1 MARKKSMEGMSVFES
16 GLFEYKGKSS
26 SDKSKNKK
34 NVEVFRTWIDKE
46 LETTFPVGM
55 EGVDCL
61 DVLEGQ
67 GAMLWHLCNHKY
79 KQLPSSYHKDTTK
92 YNLNLLNFLQE
103 SGTVI
108 LRKVY
113 DNNDLPEVAYIFEY
127 NSYFI
132 TFTVTFDSD
141 HENPF
146 INGFSAYHPINI
158 NPDFNVFSK
167 FEIKPKNTPKIG
179 IIKSNR
185 YGPYVSWMEHN
196 TNLEFKYDYYNDDF
210 SVFFGDLKEKLK
222 ENKTGLYLLYG
233 EAGTGKSSTIRH
245 LITQTDR
252 PVVFIP
258 PQMISCLSSPDFT
271 DLVTSSLKNCIL
283 VIEDAE
289 KALMKRESQDGFF
302 NSELVSSILN
312 LTDGLYADLANTSI
326 IATYNCDRSL
336 IDPAL
341 LRKGRLRSE
350 YHFRKLS
357 VDKAKKLMKD
367 LGHEGTVNEEMS
379 LADIFNFD
387 KQYTN
392 DVKEKKRAVG
402 FGG

>member
-1 MARKKSMEGMSVFES
+1 LGLLSYLKES
-16 GLFEYKGKSS
+16 GK
-26 SDKSKNKK
+26 
-34 NVEVFRTWIDKE
+34 
-46 LETTFPVGM
+46 
-55 EGVDCL
+55 
-61 DVLEGQ
+61 
-67 GAMLWHLCNHKY
+67 
-79 KQLPSSYHKDTTK
+79 
-92 YNLNLLNFLQE
+92 
-103 SGTVI
+103 VI
-108 LRKVY
+108 FRKVY
-113 DNNDLPEVAYIFEY
+113 DNTELPEVIYIIEY
-127 NSYFI
+127 KECFI
-132 TFTVTFDSD
+132 SFTVTFGEDC
-141 HENPF
+141 EEGI
-146 INGFSAYHPINI
+146 INGFSVYHVINV
-158 NPDFNVFSK
+158 NLDFSSFSK
-167 FEIKPKNTPKIG
+167 FEQKPKNTAKIG

-185 YGPYVSWMEHN
+185 YGPYVSWMDHN
-196 TNLEFKYDYYNDDF
+196 TSLEFKYEYYNDDF
-210 SVFFGDLKEKLK
+210 SVFFEDLKSKLS

-245 LITQTDR
+245 LITQTER
-252 PVVFIP
+252 SVVFIP

-271 DLVTSSLKNCIL
+271 DLVTSSLKDCIL

-357 VDKAKKLMKD
+357 IDKTRKLMKT
-367 LGHEGTVNEEMS
+367 LGHESTVNDEMS

>member
-1 MARKKSMEGMSVFES
+1 MGRKKVTDEILSNLES
-16 GLFEYKGKSS
+16 GLYSYKL
-26 SDKSKNKK
+26 DKTKNKK
-34 NVEVFRTWIDKE
+34 NVVFFQKWIKNE
-46 LETTFPVGM
+46 LETSFPVGV
-55 EGVDCL
+55 EGIDSL
-61 DVLEGQ
+61 DLLEGQ
-67 GAMLWHLCNHKY
+67 GAVMWHLCNLKY
-79 KQLPSSYHKDTTK
+79 KQFPSSYHKDTTK
-92 YNLNLLNFLQE
+92 YKLGLLDYLKE
-103 SGTVI
+103 SGKVI
-108 LRKVY
+108 YRKVY
-113 DNNDLPEVAYIFEY
+113 DNIELPEVLYIIEY
-127 NSYFI
+127 KGYFI
-132 TFTVTFDSD
+132 SFTVSFSD
-141 HENPF
+141 ETENAM
-146 INGFSAYHPINI
+146 INGFSIYHPIHI
-158 NPDFNVFSK
+158 NPDFSNFLK
-167 FEIKPKNTPKIG
+167 FEEKPKNIAKIG

-185 YGPYVSWMEHN
+185 YGPYVSWMDHN
-196 TNLEFKYDYYNDDF
+196 TNLEFKYEYYNDDF
-210 SVFFGDLKEKLK
+210 SVFFEDLKTKLK

-245 LITQTDR
+245 LITQTER
-252 PVVFIP
+252 SVVFIP

-271 DLVTSSLKNCIL
+271 DLVTSSLKDCIL

-357 VDKAKKLMKD
+357 IDKTRKLMKE
-367 LGHEGTVNEEMS
+367 LGHDSTVNEEMS

-402 FGG
+402 FGGSQQ